1 MKDTEKREKLL
12 KRSKLADQMNDRMG
26 NDFLRFA
33 AMDYD
38 QQRRCGKDAIETLY
52 YEVDE
57 LLIFQNHI
65 LF

>member
-12 KRSKLADQMNDRMG
+12 KISKLADQMNDRMG

-38 QQRRCGKDAIETLY
+38 QLRRCGKDAIEKLY
-52 YEVDE
+52 YEGG
-57 LLIFQNHI
+57 
-65 LF
+65 